1 MEKNNNQ
8 YKGPWLVFLCATLA
22 VCSCN
27 KNALLNAKPQ
37 TSLVIPSTIQDF
49 QAILDDDEVMNIT
62 PCLGEE
68 SADNYYVTYTNFQ
81 ARSVVERNT
90 YTWASDI
97 FAGTTGIPD
106 WDLPYQQALNANVVL
121 EGLAGM
127 AVTSDNQQ
135 DINTLMGYALF
146 YRSYAFFNISQAFAP
161 VYDSATASA
170 DLGIPLRL
178 SSDVNA
184 TSVRSTID
192 QTYNQILSD
201 LNTASRLTPAAFR
214 TVYRNRPSKPAVY
227 ALEARVYQS
236 MGAYVQAG
244 AAADSAL
251 QLYNTLI
258 DYNTVSSTNFFPF
271 ENTNAETIFQSS
283 FPTSE
288 LMLAPLIGVA
298 IIDST
303 LYASY
308 DSNDLRRTLFF
319 SVAGG
324 LASPRTGYSGTIFPF
339 SGLATDELY
348 LERAESY
355 ARAGQTT
362 LAMNDLN
369 TLLVYRHS
377 GIYTPLTAT
386 DPTDALNKVLTE
398 RRKEIVMRGLRWTDL
413 RRLNREGY
421 NITPERILNGQ
432 TYTLAPNSPPYALP
446 IPPDV
451 ISLSG
456 MVQNQR

>member
-1 MEKNNNQ
+1 MEKNTI
-8 YKGPWLVFLCATLA
+8 KWLTFLCGALV

-27 KNALLNAKPQ
+27 KNSLLNAKPE
-37 TSLVIPSTIQDF
+37 TSLVIPSTVQDF

-62 PCLGEE
+62 PSLGEE
-68 SADNYYVTYTNFQ
+68 SADNYYVTYTNFE

-106 WDLPYQQALNANVVL
+106 WDIPYQQVLNANVVL
-121 EGLAGM
+121 AGLPGI

-135 DINTLMGYALF
+135 DINTLKGYALF
-146 YRSYAFFNISQAFAP
+146 YRAYAFFNISQVFAP
-161 VYDSATASA
+161 VYDSTTATT
-170 DLGIPLRL
+170 DPGIPLRL
-178 SSDVNA
+178 SPDVNA
-184 TSVRSTID
+184 VSVRSTVA
-192 QTYNQILSD
+192 QTYSQILGD
-201 LNTASRLTPAAFR
+201 LVTASRLTPAAFQAA
-214 TVYRNRPSKPAVY
+214 YRNRPSTPAVY

-236 MGAYVQAG
+236 MGAYAQAG

-258 DYNTVSSTNFFPF
+258 DYNTVSPANFFPF
-271 ENTNAETIFQSS
+271 QNTNAETIFQST
-283 FPTSE
+283 FPTSS

-308 DSNDLRRTLFF
+308 QPNDLRLTLYF
-319 SVAGG
+319 SLVGG
-324 LASPRTGYSGTIFPF
+324 LPQPRTGYSGTIFPF

-369 TLLVYRHS
+369 TLLVNRYS
-377 GIYTPLTAT
+377 GVYTPLTAT
-386 DPTDALNKVLTE
+386 GPADALNQVLTE

-413 RRLNREGY
+413 RRLNKEGY
-421 NITPERILNGQ
+421 NLTLERILNGQ
-432 TYTLAPNSPPYALP
+432 TYTLPPNSPLYTLP

-451 ISLSG
+451 IALSG